1 MSKKRHSQVAT
12 ESRQRMKRG
21 RLNRFQKI
29 RILGNKRKVQRLAGS
44 KVQVPN
50 NVAWDAKLQSIKG
63 PDNNESQSIISCL
76 EHNGTNK
83 ECRHKM
89 IYLHTR

>member
-1 MSKKRHSQVAT
+1 M
-12 ESRQRMKRG
+12 E
-21 RLNRFQKI
+21 I
-29 RILGNKRKVQRLAGS
+29 RPAGS

-89 IYLHTR
+89 IYLHAR

>member
-1 MSKKRHSQVAT
+1 M
-12 ESRQRMKRG
+12 E
-21 RLNRFQKI
+21 I
-29 RILGNKRKVQRLAGS
+29 RPAGS

-50 NVAWDAKLQSIKG
+50 TVAWDAKLQSIKG
-63 PDNNESQSIISCL
+63 PDKNESQSIISCL

>member
-1 MSKKRHSQVAT
+1 M
-12 ESRQRMKRG
+12 EI
-21 RLNRFQKI
+21 RLD
-29 RILGNKRKVQRLAGS
+29 GC

-63 PDNNESQSIISCL
+63 LANNESQSIISCL

-89 IYLHTR
+89 ICLHTKVALEFMNISEDHEPTLV